1 MISFD
6 DYGGSEGGS
15 NVNLTPIYASLG
27 AMKSNTLMMWDFI
40 STISNT
46 TISYST
52 PYLETYRSVNDKY
65 MYNITGLL
73 PTLFANDSQVING
86 IVNGQY
92 INVGHGNFN
101 YGLSINQIDELLN
114 CTFSND
120 TLSLVGNDFRT
131 VSFNDIIYL
140 ELKCRSL
147 ELPIFSNITNAT
159 IFANKISGDYSKN
172 FFNNDKMFLSGF
184 GDFNFNGFSVGTVLN
199 IDDYGSFFVNSVYKI
214 SSMNLNNISDVVG
227 NELCTIPIINVVGKN
242 FNENTLSFCQHAYL
256 SIISSMSGN
265 SLSNIKK
272 LILEGNDIL
281 TNTFNGITKF
291 NILNNNL
298 FSNNRLSNII
308 NFNLDASGVFNNT
321 FSGINHLNISA
332 YELNSLNFYEDNF
345 TLKGN
350 NFNNISLH
358 SNSLCNIDGLDLYR
372 FYVYSG
378 DYVNINVRD
387 FKREINTDT
396 YNNSILIV
404 NRVVCNVDRNFAHF
418 DIRLNSDVDVQYA
431 KYMFN
436 GTFSENDNIKI
447 NCVQMNN
454 VMFTNRTDKYNKVS
468 IDCQSLDA
476 GKFSF
481 INELYI
487 NALVMSNN
495 RMNDMTIG
503 NAHSLF
509 GGKINNLYINSLS
522 ADNSLLGVD
531 LTCGQVYQNVFENI
545 SGTIIADYLHDCTF
559 NSCTNLKVLAR
570 TLGAN
575 MVNEGGNI
583 TFEGDVLHDGNFVSV
598 SGLAL
603 LYERISKTGIYPI
616 YFTDIST
623 LSLKHISETSQA
635 YNYGTLRNNL
645 EYRDG
650 LYIMDTQGKDF
661 RYANLYKFGIFSLNT
676 DGQGPTNVYIK
687 YSRVA

>member
-6 DYGGSEGGS
+6 DYGGSGGGDVDL
-15 NVNLTPIYASLG
+15 NPIYQSIG
-27 AMKSNTLMMWDFI
+27 AIKSNTHIMWDFI

-52 PYLETYRSVNDKY
+52 PYLETYRSAMENY
-65 MYNITGLL
+65 MYNITGAL
-73 PTLFANDSQVING
+73 PTIFTNNNQIICGN
-86 IVNGQY
+86 VNGQNIKCGQGDY
-92 INVGHGNFN
+92 N
-101 YGLSINQIDELLN
+101 YTLSINKVSELIS
-114 CTFSND
+114 CTFSNYC
-120 TLSLVGNDFRT
+120 LNLVGDDFYNL
-131 VSFNDIIYL
+131 SFNDIL
-140 ELKCRSL
+140 FLDLNCRTL
-147 ELPIFSNITNAT
+147 HEPKFSNNS
-159 IFANKISGDYSKN
+159 FVNISAFNVIGLTYQN
-172 FFNNDKMFLSGF
+172 NFNNNKKINLSGF
-184 GDFNFNGFSVGTVLN
+184 GEFSFNGFSQGDVIN
-199 IDDYGSFFVNSVYKI
+199 INNYDSFINNTINKITSINLKDINNINMNELLSLSKINIACYNYMNNTI
-214 SSMNLNNISDVVG
+214 SS
-227 NELCTIPIINVVGKN
+227 
-242 FNENTLSFCQHAYL
+242 CQDAYL
-256 SIISSMSGN
+256 SLYLMSGN
-265 SLSNIKK
+265 SLSAIKK

-291 NILNNNL
+291 NILNNNS

-332 YELNSLNFYEDNF
+332 YELNSLKFYEDNF

-350 NFNNISLH
+350 NFNNISLY

-387 FKREINTDT
+387 FKREINTDA

-447 NCVQMNN
+447 NCVQMNS
-454 VMFTNRTDKYNKVS
+454 VIFTNKTDKYNKVS

-495 RMNDMTIG
+495 QMNDMTIG

-509 GGKINNLYINSLS
+509 GGKINNLYLNSLS

-531 LTCGQVYQNVFENI
+531 LTCNNVYQNVFENI

-603 LYERISKTGIYPI
+603 LYERISRTGIYPI

-623 LSLKHISETSQA
+623 LSLKHISETSQSN
-635 YNYGTLRNNL
+635 NYGTLRNNL
-645 EYRDG
+645 EYRNG

-661 RYANLYKFGIFSLNT
+661 RYANLYKFGIFSLGT

>member
-6 DYGGSEGGS
+6 DYGGSGGGDVDL
-15 NVNLTPIYASLG
+15 NPIYQSLG
-27 AMKSNTLMMWDFI
+27 MIKSNTHIMWDFI

-52 PYLETYRSVNDKY
+52 PYLETYRSAMENY
-65 MYNITGLL
+65 MYNITGAL
-73 PTLFANDSQVING
+73 PTLFTNNNQIIYGN
-86 IVNGQY
+86 VNGQNIKCGQGDY
-92 INVGHGNFN
+92 N
-101 YGLSINQIDELLN
+101 YTLSINKVSELIS
-114 CTFSND
+114 CTFSNYC
-120 TLSLVGNDFRT
+120 LNLVGDDFYNL
-131 VSFNDIIYL
+131 SFNDIL
-140 ELKCRSL
+140 FLDLNCRTL
-147 ELPIFSNITNAT
+147 HEPKFSNNS
-159 IFANKISGDYSKN
+159 FVNISAFNVIGLTYQN
-172 FFNNDKMFLSGF
+172 NFNNNKKINLSGF
-184 GDFNFNGFSVGTVLN
+184 GEFSFNGFSQGDIIN
-199 IDDYGSFFVNSVYKI
+199 INNYDSFINNTINKITSINLKDINNINMNELLSLSKINIACYSYMNNTI
-214 SSMNLNNISDVVG
+214 SS
-227 NELCTIPIINVVGKN
+227 
-242 FNENTLSFCQHAYL
+242 CQDAYL
-256 SIISSMSGN
+256 SVYLMTGN
-265 SLSNIKK
+265 SLSGIKK

-321 FSGINHLNISA
+321 FSGINCLNISA
-332 YELNSLNFYEDNF
+332 YELNSLKFYEDKF
-345 TLKGN
+345 ILKGN
-350 NFNNISLH
+350 NFNNISLY

-418 DIRLNSDVDVQYA
+418 DIRSNSDVDVQYA

-454 VMFTNRTDKYNKVS
+454 VMFTNKTDKYNKVS

-495 RMNDMTIG
+495 QMNDMTIG

-509 GGKINNLYINSLS
+509 GGKINNLYLNSLS

-531 LTCGQVYQNVFENI
+531 LTCSQVYQNVFENI

-623 LSLKHISETSQA
+623 LSLKHISETSQSN
-635 YNYGTLRNNL
+635 NYGTLRNNL

-661 RYANLYKFGIFSLNT
+661 RYANLYKFGIFSLGT
-676 DGQGPTNVYIK
+676 DGHGPTNVYIK